1 MQHFNWVNYIL
12 ISLGCLQERSTKN
25 AYFKIT
31 ACFNFKFIDFWWVIR
46 HSHHELITSCHT
58 VMWWFRTPMEPM
70 VIYLHIQW
78 FKNGFKSKL
87 SKGVSSELGTQLC
100 GLHCW
105 SLFIVLYLYPMMAK
119 TTFNSLS
126 KELKRWNLDFWTLRP
141 LYAVLMNF
149 IRIRSWFIN
158 QSVTNQIKCLMLN
171 MIQTCK

>member
-1 MQHFNWVNYIL
+1 MFL
-12 ISLGCLQERSTKN
+12 ISNLSIFDESSDTPTTNSSHLVTRWCDDFVHPWNQWW
-25 AYFKIT
+25 YI
-31 ACFNFKFIDFWWVIR
+31 CIFNDW
-46 HSHHELITSCHT
+46 
-58 VMWWFRTPMEPM
+58 
-70 VIYLHIQW
+70 
-78 FKNGFKSKL
+78 KNGFKSKL

-141 LYAVLMNF
+141 LYAVVTNF